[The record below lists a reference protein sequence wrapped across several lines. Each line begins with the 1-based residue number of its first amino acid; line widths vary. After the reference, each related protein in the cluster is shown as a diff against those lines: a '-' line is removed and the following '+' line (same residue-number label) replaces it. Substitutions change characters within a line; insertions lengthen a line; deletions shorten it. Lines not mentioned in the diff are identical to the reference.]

1 VEVGIA
7 VRLDAHTPTCR
18 VRDHLQAPGTP
29 EQSDRTVKVRAR
41 SNGGD
46 IVVRRA

>member
-1 VEVGIA
+1 
-7 VRLDAHTPTCR
+7 VRN
-18 VRDHLQAPGTP
+18 HLQAPDTP

-46 IVVRRA
+46 IIVRRA